1 MPLPRPA
8 RAPRPAPAK
17 PAGFGRFTVPI
28 LWTLHGW
35 LAMFFLAAGYA
46 KLTEDLPL
54 LTLLMGWPERAGL
67 GVVRT
72 VGWIEVGL
80 AMTLIAA
87 LTTERWGRIAA
98 VSAASLLTLNT
109 VALAVWHATR
119 LEAEAS
125 ATNLVLAGLALAI
138 LIGQRR
144 TPLRLPSKPRRKAAR

>member
-1 MPLPRPA
+1 MLLPRPA
-8 RAPRPAPAK
+8 RPPRPAPAK

-46 KLTEDLPL
+46 KLTEDLSL
-54 LTLLMGWPERAGL
+54 LTLLMGWPQRTGL

-80 AMTLIAA
+80 AMILIAA

-98 VSAASLLTLNT
+98 VSAASLLTFKT
-109 VALAVWHATR
+109 VALTVWHAAR
-119 LEAEAS
+119 LEVGAS
-125 ATNLVLAGLALAI
+125 ATNLVLTGLALAI

-144 TPLRLPSKPRRKAAR
+144 TPLRLPSQPRRKAAR

>member
-1 MPLPRPA
+1 MPRPRTA
-8 RAPRPAPAK
+8 QAPRPIPFK

-46 KLTEDLPL
+46 KLTEDLTL

-87 LTTERWGRIAA
+87 LTAERWGRIAA
-98 VSAASLLTLNT
+98 VGAAALLTLNT
-109 VALAVWHATR
+109 VALAVWHAAR
-119 LEAEAS
+119 LEEGPS
-125 ATNLVLAGLALAI
+125 ATNLILTGLGLAI
-138 LIGQRR
+138 LIGHRR
-144 TPLRLPSKPRRKAAR
+144 TPIRLPSKPRRKAAR